1 MAQAA
6 RRDRPAR
13 EAPPVTRRPWW
24 LIGLG
29 VAVVLAFAIVT
40 LPASLVASRLE
51 PLGVTAVAWSGSIWS
66 GAATGVAWRGA
77 PLGELRWRIAP
88 LALLRARLGAHVE
101 LLRPDGRVDADVL
114 ASRSGTLEIT
124 NATVDLPIEA
134 FGGLPLGLP
143 KGWRGRL
150 QATVPRLAV
159 EKGWP
164 TEVQG
169 TLDVDTLI
177 APPPRNASIGS
188 YHAVLP
194 DPQAPGSQ
202 AGTTTTGIS
211 ARITDKEGPFAVDG
225 RLTLGPGR
233 DFLLEGTL
241 APRGDTP
248 PALRRSLE
256 ILGPPDAAGRRP
268 FSVSG
273 TL

>member
-13 EAPPVTRRPWW
+13 QAPPVTRRPWW
-24 LIGLG
+24 LVGLG
-29 VAVVLAFAIVT
+29 AAVVLAFAIVT

-51 PLGVTAVAWSGSIWS
+51 PLGVTAVAWSGTVWS
-66 GAATGVAWRGA
+66 GGASGMAWRGA
-77 PLGELRWRIAP
+77 PLGDLRWRVAP
-88 LALLRARLGAHVE
+88 LALLRAKLGAHVE
-101 LLRPDGRVDADVL
+101 LLRPDGRVQADVL
-114 ASRSGTLEIT
+114 ASRSGTVEIRD
-124 NATVDLPIEA
+124 ATVDLPIEA
-134 FGGLPLGLP
+134 FSGLPLGLP

-150 QATVPRLAV
+150 QATVAQLEV

-164 TEVQG
+164 TQVQG

-194 DPQAPGSQ
+194 DPQAP
-202 AGTTTTGIS
+202 AATTTGIS

-256 ILGPPDAAGRRP
+256 ILGPPDGAGRRP

>member
-143 KGWRGRL
+143 KGW
-150 QATVPRLAV
+150 
-159 EKGWP
+159 P